1 MKQDNND
8 KAPSSRKKVSKS
20 LKARIQKHLT
30 DKNDVITDDDIK
42 NIQVGEG
49 EDGPVE
55 DKKDAAD
62 LANAIN
68 EKKVT
73 SPWTILSE
81 EDK

>member
-8 KAPSSRKKVSKS
+8 KEPSSRKKVSKS

-30 DKNDVITDDDIK
+30 DKNDVITDEDIK
-42 NIQVGEG
+42 NIKVGEETTD
-49 EDGPVE
+49 EDQKSAKE
-55 DKKDAAD
+55 MAT
-62 LANAIN
+62 AIN
-68 EKKVT
+68 QKKAT